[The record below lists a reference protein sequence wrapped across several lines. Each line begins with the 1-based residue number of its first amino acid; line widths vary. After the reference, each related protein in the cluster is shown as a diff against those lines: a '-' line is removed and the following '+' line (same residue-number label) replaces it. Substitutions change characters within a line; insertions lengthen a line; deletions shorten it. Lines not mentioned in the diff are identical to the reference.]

1 MISFGNVQTIDGK
14 KTSVT
19 IQSAENISLD
29 ATGLTLFPAL
39 IDPHVHF
46 RTPGLEY
53 KEDWQTAAKA
63 SIAGGYTTVFDMPIT
78 IPRTIT
84 ADLLHEKMQI
94 INAQLKAVDIPLNYG
109 LFFGADKNHFDQ
121 ITKVKNDIV
130 GIKVFMGCSTGNM
143 VIDDDESLHAV
154 FEIAGNLNLLVAV
167 HAEDEQ
173 LIKQRKQLYKNNI
186 NYATHSEIRNTEVAA
201 KAVEKAIMLS
211 KRYRTTL
218 YILHLVLA
226 MKLA

>member
-1 MISFGNVQTIDGK
+1 MTAKNIGNHTER
-14 KTSVT
+14 
-19 IQSAENISLD
+19 AEYSPD

-63 SIAGGYTTVFDMPIT
+63 SIAGGRDTTVFDMPST
-78 IPRTIT
+78 IPPTIT

-143 VIDDDESLHAV
+143 VIDDDESLHV
-154 FEIAGNLNLLVAV
+154 IFEIAGNLNLLVAV
-167 HAEDEQ
+167 HAEDEH
-173 LIKQRKQLYKNNI
+173 LIKQRKQLYKKSNI
-186 NYATHSEIRNTEVAA
+186 NYATHSEI
-201 KAVEKAIMLS
+201 LG
-211 KRYRTTL
+211 
-218 YILHLVLA
+218 ILRLQ
-226 MKLA
+226 